1 MATGTSVQSSAA
13 GELTA
18 TDPSPARSPTALA
31 RRRRL
36 AWALSLLSGL
46 LLWLA
51 YFPADCGWLA
61 WVALVPWLWT
71 LRACDESVLW
81 ASFAAGLLFGLLA
94 VQWVRLAHVS
104 MYLAWFG
111 LATLLALHWWVF
123 ARIVRWLTQGHAW
136 PLPWVAPLVWTACE
150 FARARIDIG
159 FSWYFLG
166 HTQHHLL
173 PYLGL
178 VPLTGAYGLS
188 ALVMLVNA
196 VLVEWLVRG
205 KLRGHAGPASRAL
218 PLRALFWWSLVSIA
232 LLLVNPLL
240 ARHWQKEFPCMGQ
253 FRVLIAQPNEP
264 QEIRNLPSEE
274 RWQEFLA
281 NFRALVVELRAHLQQ
296 AGPVDLVVWPET
308 SMPYDW
314 VRLYRVASADAED
327 LRSPTGTPL
336 PLSMDNRD
344 RSAVTLPG
352 LDLPWQNF
360 TPEECAR
367 IRDEETDT
375 VAAIQELSRLI
386 PVPQLQGVN
395 TRLYFLVESSP
406 PHSEEG
412 SAVEA
417 ESHSPSAA
425 LRYLLVRYN
434 SALLVDGAGHVRE
447 RYDKI
452 YCIPF
457 GEYIPLR
464 HIFPW
469 MEWLSPYNQ
478 NYSVLPGSEAKV
490 LRLEAKQSVG
500 FGVLICYED
509 TVPHFPRQFFAQ
521 TTPDF
526 FVNLSNDGW
535 FHGSEEHEQH
545 LAIARFRAAETRRS
559 LVRSVNMG
567 ISAVVD
573 GDGSILALPKATW
586 RASKACATIFSADLP
601 RYAGMTLYVR
611 WGDWFCWS
619 CVAATGLCVLLTGG
633 QRLIRA
639 WRQAHVSL
647 PGQSRAAGSG

>member
-1 MATGTSVQSSAA
+1 MATETPAQSPAA
-13 GELTA
+13 GEQTA
-18 TDPSPARSPTALA
+18 TDPSPAHSPTALA

-36 AWALSLLSGL
+36 VWALSLLSGL

-71 LRACDESVLW
+71 LRACDGSVLP

-104 MYLAWFG
+104 MYLAWCG
-111 LATLLALHWWVF
+111 LAMLLALHWWLF
-123 ARIVRWLTQGHAW
+123 AWIVRWLTQGHAW
-136 PLPWVAPLVWTACE
+136 PLPWVAPLAWTAWE
-150 FARARIDIG
+150 FTRARIDIG

-205 KLRGHAGPASRAL
+205 KLRGHTGSASHAL
-218 PLRALFWWSLVSIA
+218 SLRALFWWSLVSIA

-240 ARHWQKEFPCMGQ
+240 AWHWQKEFPCIGR

-314 VRLYRVASADAED
+314 VRLYRVASADGS
-327 LRSPTGTPL
+327 RSPTGSHL
-336 PLSMDNRD
+336 PPSMDSWD
-344 RSAVTLPG
+344 QSAVTLPG
-352 LDLPWQNF
+352 PDLPWQNF
-360 TPEECAR
+360 TSEEYAR
-367 IRDEETDT
+367 VRDEETYT
-375 VAAIQELSRLI
+375 LAAIQELSRLI

-395 TRLYFLVESSP
+395 TRLYFLAGSP
-406 PHSEEG
+406 PPPPKEG
-412 SAVEA
+412 SAVE
-417 ESHSPSAA
+417 SGPNSPSAA
-425 LRYLLVRYN
+425 SRYCLLRHN
-434 SALLVDGAGHVRE
+434 SALLVDGAGHVRD

-464 HIFPW
+464 QIFPW

-478 NYSVLPGSEAKV
+478 DYSILPGSEAKV
-490 LRLEAKQSVG
+490 LRLEANHGVG

-521 TTPDF
+521 TAPDF

-559 LVRSVNMG
+559 LLRSVNMG

-586 RASKACATIFSADLP
+586 RASKACATVFSADLP
-601 RYAGMTLYVR
+601 RYAGLTIYVR

-619 CVAATGLCVLLTGG
+619 CVAAIGLCALLTGG
-633 QRLIRA
+633 QRFVLAR
-639 WRQAHVSL
+639 RRAHVCL
-647 PGQSRAAGSG
+647 PGQSKAPGSG